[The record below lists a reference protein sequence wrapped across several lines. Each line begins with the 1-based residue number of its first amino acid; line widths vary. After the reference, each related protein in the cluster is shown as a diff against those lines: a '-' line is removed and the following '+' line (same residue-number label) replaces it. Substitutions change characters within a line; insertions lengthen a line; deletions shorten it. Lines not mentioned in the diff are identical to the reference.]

1 MHGNEFSHVSQTN
14 SGKRRASQTT
24 EGLRWG
30 GGDSEKWGL
39 VTSVSVQ
46 VPSSP
51 SKCRGEVS
59 LSSFNHCD
67 THLYKMQKIQNI
79 HAEESDWKL
88 ISCSNF
94 PVNSCYFFSFI
105 IFFFFSQILTP
116 GAVRKANLQWIYRF
130 LHYPSEMQGF
140 SPATWSVPKTVGG
153 VAVLMFTLF
162 LTQSCAWRVSLIPL
176 CKSLHLQKPSR
187 KDFHW
192 DQPSNSAFSA
202 TAGFLWSHIPTR
214 AFTWKAASL
223 QYLSEVPWNPRTT
236 PPLIPIS
243 YIFPKVGSF

>member
-105 IFFFFSQILTP
+105 IFFFSH
-116 GAVRKANLQWIYRF
+116 RF
-130 LHYPSEMQGF
+130 WLLE
-140 SPATWSVPKTVGG
+140 
-153 VAVLMFTLF
+153 
-162 LTQSCAWRVSLIPL
+162 
-176 CKSLHLQKPSR
+176 
-187 KDFHW
+187 
-192 DQPSNSAFSA
+192 
-202 TAGFLWSHIPTR
+202 
-214 AFTWKAASL
+214 
-223 QYLSEVPWNPRTT
+223 LSEKQTCNEFTGSYTT
-236 PPLIPIS
+236 PQKCKV
-243 YIFPKVGSF
+243 FPQPPGLSLKLLVGWQC

>member
-105 IFFFFSQILTP
+105 IFFFFLTDFNSWSCQKSKP
-116 GAVRKANLQWIYRF
+116 AMNLQVPTLPLRNARF
-130 LHYPSEMQGF
+130 FPS
-140 SPATWSVPKTVGG
+140 
-153 VAVLMFTLF
+153 
-162 LTQSCAWRVSLIPL
+162 
-176 CKSLHLQKPSR
+176 HLVCP
-187 KDFHW
+187 
-192 DQPSNSAFSA
+192 
-202 TAGFLWSHIPTR
+202 
-214 AFTWKAASL
+214 
-223 QYLSEVPWNPRTT
+223 
-236 PPLIPIS
+236 
-243 YIFPKVGSF
+243 